1 MVCLGLKAW
10 MVKWKVQPNPLSYG
24 GRNVIATLLAQWTLN
39 DKIVYGVPGTQ
50 SWVGKME
57 GADKSTELWWH
68 PTKGP
73 IFVGDMRSFKI
84 LFHHFKFLFSMTE
97 VFLLG
102 RYVGTQHT
110 HTHVLLSV

>member
-10 MVKWKVQPNPLSYG
+10 MVKWKVQTNPLSYG

-57 GADKSTELWWH
+57 GADESTELWWH

-84 LFHHFKFLFSMTE
+84 LFHHFKFLFP
-97 VFLLG
+97 
-102 RYVGTQHT
+102 
-110 HTHVLLSV
+110 